1 MQIYLHI
8 NKHTQSE
15 VRMYYYPTGTF
26 LENYSACA
34 VPAPVRHTGMAF
46 ADANKLK
53 LANRKYRGLSK
64 VMKYLCQ

>member
-1 MQIYLHI
+1 
-8 NKHTQSE
+8 
-15 VRMYYYPTGTF
+15 MYCYPTGTF

-64 VMKYLCQ
+64 VMKYLYQ